1 MSEFVSQGLNTSGLR
16 ETYAGAAVITNKVCG
31 SGFVQEM
38 EVQNSA
44 AGGRAPRW
52 FAALG
57 GAALAAL
64 VGVGGGGAWW

>member
-1 MSEFVSQGLNTSGLR
+1 MSDFVNQGLNTSGLR
-16 ETYAGAAVITNKVCG
+16 ETYAGAALITNKVCG

-52 FAALG
+52 AAALG
-57 GAALAAL
+57 ISLVGAL
-64 VGVGGGGAWW
+64 VGVGGAWWC